1 MLLRQ
6 LSYFIAVAEHC
17 GFSRAAAALHVSQPA
32 LSQQIRQLEAMLEVQ
47 LFDRSGRRI
56 RLTDA
61 GEIWLEYAR
70 RALRDLEEGRRAL
83 HDAEDLQHDK
93 LRIAMTPTFTTYMLG
108 PLMEAYYRRYP
119 GVKVL
124 IQEMN
129 QERMEAMLL
138 EDELDVGIAF
148 DDSRSQEI
156 VVQPLLTETLALV
169 VSRAHPLAG
178 ERDLQL
184 QALDAQ
190 PLILLSSE
198 FATREQIDRYCRL
211 HRLEPDVRMEANS
224 IGAVLSVIR
233 STTLATLLPAAIAG
247 QFDDVVAIELRPALL
262 QRTACLLQRQGAWQS
277 AAAREFITLARE
289 NAITIEQ
296 ENRQSLA

>member
-17 GFSRAAAALHVSQPA
+17 GFSRAAAVLHVSQPA

-70 RALRDLEEGRRAL
+70 RALRELEEGRRAL
-83 HDAEDLQHDK
+83 HDAEDLQHGK

-108 PLMEAYYRRYP
+108 PLM
-119 GVKVL
+119 
-124 IQEMN
+124 
-129 QERMEAMLL
+129 

-190 PLILLSSE
+190 PLILLSSK

>member
-70 RALRDLEEGRRAL
+70 RALRELEEGRRAL
-83 HDAEDLQHDK
+83 HDAEDLQHGK

-108 PLMEAYYRRYP
+108 PL
-119 GVKVL
+119 
-124 IQEMN
+124 
-129 QERMEAMLL
+129 MEAMLL

>member
-17 GFSRAAAALHVSQPA
+17 GFSHAAAALHVSQPA

-83 HDAEDLQHDK
+83 HDAEDLQHGK

-124 IQEMN
+124 IREMN
-129 QERMEAMLL
+129 QSGWRRCCWRMNWMWGLPLTTAGHRKLW
-138 EDELDVGIAF
+138 F
-148 DDSRSQEI
+148 SR
-156 VVQPLLTETLALV
+156 
-169 VSRAHPLAG
+169 
-178 ERDLQL
+178 
-184 QALDAQ
+184 
-190 PLILLSSE
+190 
-198 FATREQIDRYCRL
+198 C
-211 HRLEPDVRMEANS
+211 
-224 IGAVLSVIR
+224 
-233 STTLATLLPAAIAG
+233 
-247 QFDDVVAIELRPALL
+247 
-262 QRTACLLQRQGAWQS
+262 
-277 AAAREFITLARE
+277 
-289 NAITIEQ
+289 
-296 ENRQSLA
+296 

>member
-70 RALRDLEEGRRAL
+70 RALRELEEGRRAL
-83 HDAEDLQHDK
+83 HDAEDLQHGK

-119 GVKVL
+119 RSKSAYPG
-124 IQEMN
+124 
-129 QERMEAMLL
+129 
-138 EDELDVGIAF
+138 DEPGADGGDA
-148 DDSRSQEI
+148 
-156 VVQPLLTETLALV
+156 
-169 VSRAHPLAG
+169 AG
-178 ERDLQL
+178 
-184 QALDAQ
+184 
-190 PLILLSSE
+190 
-198 FATREQIDRYCRL
+198 
-211 HRLEPDVRMEANS
+211 
-224 IGAVLSVIR
+224 G
-233 STTLATLLPAAIAG
+233 
-247 QFDDVVAIELRPALL
+247 
-262 QRTACLLQRQGAWQS
+262 
-277 AAAREFITLARE
+277 
-289 NAITIEQ
+289 
-296 ENRQSLA
+296 

>member
-70 RALRDLEEGRRAL
+70 RALRELEEGRRAL
-83 HDAEDLQHDK
+83 HDAEDLQHGK

-156 VVQPLLTETLALV
+156 VV
-169 VSRAHPLAG
+169 
-178 ERDLQL
+178 
-184 QALDAQ
+184 
-190 PLILLSSE
+190 
-198 FATREQIDRYCRL
+198 
-211 HRLEPDVRMEANS
+211 
-224 IGAVLSVIR
+224 
-233 STTLATLLPAAIAG
+233 
-247 QFDDVVAIELRPALL
+247 
-262 QRTACLLQRQGAWQS
+262 S
-277 AAAREFITLARE
+277 AAADGNACAGGEPCASAGRRARLATAGSRRPAA
-289 NAITIEQ
+289 NFTEQ
-296 ENRQSLA
+296 RVCYPRAD

>member
-1 MLLRQ
+1 MLLRH
-6 LSYFIAVAEHC
+6 LSYFIAVAEHR
-17 GFSRAAAALHVSQPA
+17 GFTRAAAALHVSQPA

-83 HDAEDLQHDK
+83 HDAEDLHHGK

-108 PLMEAYYRRYP
+108 PLVEAYYRRYP

-124 IQEMN
+124 IQDMN

-148 DDSRSQEI
+148 DDRRSQDI

-169 VSRAHPLAG
+169 VSRAHPLAR

-184 QALDAQ
+184 QALNAQ

-224 IGAVLSVIR
+224 IAAVLSVIR
-233 STTLATLLPAAIAG
+233 STLLATLLPAAIAG
-247 QFDDVVAIELRPALL
+247 QFDDVVAIALQPALL

-277 AAAREFITLARE
+277 AAAREFIAVAQQIAVTLD
-289 NAITIEQ
+289 
-296 ENRQSLA
+296 

>member
-70 RALRDLEEGRRAL
+70 RALRELEEGRRAL
-83 HDAEDLQHDK
+83 HDAEDLQHGK
-93 LRIAMTPTFTTYMLG
+93 LRIAMTPTFSTYMLG
-108 PLMEAYYRRYP
+108 PLM
-119 GVKVL
+119 
-124 IQEMN
+124 
-129 QERMEAMLL
+129 